1 MAAFFR
7 GLLLFLFGAIA
18 GAAGILFL
26 TPSFQ
31 VDVRRGDTAIK
42 PIDLRTKVAQPKE
55 GPAPVAVAPS
65 APAPVPVPATPA
77 PAPTKTV
84 VTSVTPAPAA
94 APATEPTLDF
104 AAISRHLIIWPTAV
118 TVKTPTTVSV
128 NVEGQKPRELAL
140 EAGAVLQL
148 ARVLPTGQ
156 LEVRAK
162 GEKFEIKSTFSD
174 FSAELGKRVSEL
186 VAKGT
191 KLDSPYPAGIATAA
205 SPAPAAPSAP
215 SAPAAPTVA
224 VAPVAP
230 VVVAPKKP
238 LTLAERI
245 DIFYGRKPPEPEAP
259 VVPTSPSAPA
269 AANVIPAPAAPV
281 VAPAVPPAPVAVP
294 AADPAAREAAKVEEK
309 GKDLDRKINQLFK

>member
-7 GLLLFLFGAIA
+7 GLLLFLFGALA

-42 PIDLRTKVAQPKE
+42 PIDLGPRVAQPTPA
-55 GPAPVAVAPS
+55 PAPVAATPATP
-65 APAPVPVPATPA
+65 APAAVTPA

-84 VTSVTPAPAA
+84 ATTVAHAPAPAA
-94 APATEPTLDF
+94 TPSKEPSLDF
-104 AAISRHLIIWPTAV
+104 AAISRHLILWPTAV
-118 TVKTPTTVSV
+118 TVKTPTTVAV
-128 NVEGQKPRELAL
+128 NVEGQKPRDLAL

-148 ARVLPTGQ
+148 TRVLPTGQ

-162 GEKFEIKSTFSD
+162 GEKFEIKSTFTD

-191 KLDSPYPAGIATAA
+191 KFDSPYPAATAPA
-205 SPAPAAPSAP
+205 ANPAPAAPA
-215 SAPAAPTVA
+215 VA
-224 VAPVAP
+224 VAPVVA
-230 VVVAPKKP
+230 APKKP

-245 DIFYGRKPPEPEAP
+245 DVLYGRKPAEPDAP
-259 VVPTSPSAPA
+259 VAPASPAANAAPA
-269 AANVIPAPAAPV
+269 ANTAPAPAAQTPA
-281 VAPAVPPAPVAVP
+281 APAPAATPAPAP
-294 AADPAAREAAKVEEK
+294 APASREAAKVEEK
-309 GKDLDRKINQLFK
+309 GKDLDRKMNQLFK